1 MTIATTTRPTHCNTR
16 AILELAGASPMSAS
30 SSDGSLL
37 VEGITQEA
45 LDDAMAIYNADLE
58 TYFWSPKKQARKDKM
73 AKLSAE
79 FIEGRYPSF
88 RRELF
93 IALAEEARNIGLTNR
108 AAYINQMLTWVK
120 TVVATVLTLEDQVNA
135 ASTVEEITSVDFDST
150 PFIATDPEIT
160 IRNTLAI
167 ED

>member
-1 MTIATTTRPTHCNTR
+1 MAQITI
-16 AILELAGASPMSAS
+16 
-30 SSDGSLL
+30 SSDHRLDTIVQLSGAESGSGSYDGIDTLH
-37 VEGITQEA
+37 VESVTQEA
-45 LDDAMAIYNADLE
+45 LDAALVTYMADLD
-58 TYFWSPKKQARKDKM
+58 TYLLEPNREIRKNKIS
-73 AKLSAE
+73 KSSAS
-79 FIEGRYPSF
+79 FIETKYPSF

-93 IALAEEARNIGLTNR
+93 IALAEEARNLGLTNR
-108 AAYINQMLTWVK
+108 ANYINQMLTWVK

>member
-1 MTIATTTRPTHCNTR
+1 MTIATTTRPTHCNSR
-16 AILELAGASPMSAS
+16 AILELAGASPMSSS
-30 SSDGSLL
+30 SSDGNL
-37 VEGITQEA
+37 VVVGITQEA
-45 LDDAMAIYNADLE
+45 LDDAMTIYNADLE
-58 TYFWSPKKQARKDKM
+58 TYFWSPAKQVRKDKI

-93 IALAEEARNIGLTNR
+93 IALAEEARNTGLTNR
-108 AAYINQMLTWVK
+108 VAYINQMLTWVK

-135 ASTVEEITSVDFDST
+135 ASTVEEITSVDFDPTS
-150 PFIATDPEIT
+150 FVDTDPQIT
-160 IRNTLAI
+160 VRNALAI